1 MSEENKNIEPEQPA
15 ENIFEAAQNKTPT
28 SSEEIIS
35 SEENILPENE
45 TAAIEQQPIEQS
57 ETPMAIGT
65 INNQQPTE
73 NMEVHHH
80 AHDPAAPHH
89 KKNWKSYFW
98 EFLMLFLAVSLGAY
112 VENTRESMLHKKEMK
127 TQLNSMLSDLQ
138 SDITLF
144 DSVTDRNRYG
154 AEMADSLIE
163 LLHSHITNT
172 SEIYF
177 SARTVTANLG
187 YYYTNSKSYDQLKT
201 AGLLRY
207 IKNKELLDSIGAYYV
222 SFQWLSNQ
230 IDLLRLKMDEI
241 HKGNTRLFDS
251 YVFQQMMNTKIFGAT
266 SLGGQRTII
275 NKPAVNPPL
284 LSTDRKD
291 INTVSLNYHYY
302 SSTIKFYIRMGNTLQ
317 NRAKGLIEMIKTE
330 YSLK

>member
-1 MSEENKNIEPEQPA
+1 MSEE
-15 ENIFEAAQNKTPT
+15 ENIKQPQSTDDGQQP
-28 SSEEIIS
+28 EEIIPAETTALPN
-35 SEENILPENE
+35 EETVATEP
-45 TAAIEQQPIEQS
+45 QIEQS
-57 ETPMAIGT
+57 EIPMTIGIT
-65 INNQQPTE
+65 NPTLQTE

-80 AHDPAAPHH
+80 AHAPAAPHH

-163 LLHSHITNT
+163 LLHSNITNT
-172 SEIYF
+172 SAIYF

-230 IDLLRLKMDEI
+230 IDLLLLKMDEI

-266 SLGGQRTII
+266 SLGGQRTTI

-284 LSTDRKD
+284 LSADRKD